1 MTCSGSLSGDFP
13 DVNRY
18 REILSAYDLSSFPK
32 LKEKDVRALEDALSL
47 DIPSLVKQVCLLY
60 AAPLSLCGIF

>member
-1 MTCSGSLSGDFP
+1 MLVEIFCDPGVRLCSAGDFP

-18 REILSAYDLSSFPK
+18 REILGGYDLSTFPK

-47 DIPSLVKQVCLLY
+47 DIPSLVKQV
-60 AAPLSLCGIF
+60 P